1 MSQSLIQS
9 NKHNGQSAR
18 RFASASLEASR
29 LLDAPTANNGAL
41 RRFKHRS
48 GCQDGLEPFHHHLA
62 NKAEGSLTFQ
72 VVFCLRIGSLFETL
86 LSITC
91 DKYCRKSSMLL
102 LNYQK

>member
-1 MSQSLIQS
+1 MSQSLTQP

-48 GCQDGLEPFHHHLA
+48 GCQDGLEPFH
-62 NKAEGSLTFQ
+62 
-72 VVFCLRIGSLFETL
+72 ETL

-91 DKYCRKSSMLL
+91 DKYCRKLSMLL